1 MGERKVVNRYFP
13 PDFDPAKIPRMNRN
27 KRAQKRI
34 IRMMLP
40 WTIRCNACG
49 TYMHVGKK
57 FNMKKEAVGG
67 FHQETSE
74 TYMGI
79 QIWRFYMTCVF
90 CKNEI
95 TFKTDP
101 KNADYICERGATNNS
116 NPWKKKDVTLTNM
129 LEAPDANAAQ
139 DRADER
145 QATKDTMQQLEE
157 RTLASRRE
165 MDVLDELDEIKA
177 HNRDRRR
184 VTIDDALAAVR
195 APHRGGR
202 GGAARRGHRRRG
214 PARGVRRGRAA
225 QRARRGGRGR
235 ALRGRE
241 RLRRQAGQEA
251 RRGRGR
257 GRGRGGR
264 QQQ

>member
-1 MGERKVVNRYFP
+1 
-13 PDFDPAKIPRMNRN
+13 
-27 KRAQKRI
+27 
-34 IRMMLP
+34 
-40 WTIRCNACG
+40 
-49 TYMHVGKK
+49 
-57 FNMKKEAVGG
+57 MKKEAVGG

-116 NPWKKKDVTLTNM
+116 NPWKKRDVTLENM

-165 MDVLDELDEIKA
+165 MDVLDELDEDFQ
-177 HNRDRRR
+177 RL
-184 VTIDDALAAVR
+184 ALEAAV
-195 APHRGGR
+195 
-202 GGAARRGHRRRG
+202 
-214 PARGVRRGRAA
+214 
-225 QRARRGGRGR
+225 QD
-235 ALRGRE
+235 LRQLEDGW
-241 RLRRQAGQEA
+241 QNQITTSDHG
-251 RRGRGR
+251 
-257 GRGRGGR
+257 
-264 QQQ
+264 